1 MSVLARQELREDL
14 SPALTRD
21 YSAVADSVPLAR
33 GALVAVARSAGADDE
48 QLEAVRLA
56 ASEALT
62 NAVIHAYPQRA
73 GRIHVVAW
81 TGRGEFVIE
90 IADDGLG
97 FQTHTDTPGLGMGL
111 GLISQVTD
119 DFTIRQP
126 HSGGTAVRM
135 RFWLDPQ
142 TRA

>member
-1 MSVLARQELREDL
+1 MSVLARNTLGEDFP
-14 SPALTRD
+14 PALSRD

-33 GALVAVARSAGADDE
+33 SALVAVARSAGADDE
-48 QLEAVRLA
+48 QLESVRLA
-56 ASEALT
+56 VSEALT
-62 NAVIHAYPQRA
+62 NAVIHAYPRRT
-73 GRIHVVAW
+73 GPIHVAAW
-81 TGRGEFVIE
+81 TSEGELVVE

-126 HSGGTAVRM
+126 QSGGTAVRM
-135 RFWLDPQ
+135 RFWLQ
-142 TRA
+142 SQARG

>member
-1 MSVLARQELREDL
+1 
-14 SPALTRD
+14 
-21 YSAVADSVPLAR
+21 VADSVPLAR
-33 GALVAVARSAGADDE
+33 RALVAVARSAGADDN

-56 ASEALT
+56 VSEALT
-62 NAVIHAYPQRA
+62 NAVIHAYPNSV
-73 GRIHVVAW
+73 GRIHVDAW
-81 TGRGEFVIE
+81 TGQGEFVVE

-97 FQTHTDTPGLGMGL
+97 FQAHTDTPGLGMGL

-135 RFWLDPQ
+135 RFWLAPDA
-142 TRA
+142 RA